1 MLAAARA
8 VRADVVV
15 LLGLAAGF
23 GTAGD
28 ESSEPRADASDT
40 MKRIAPANR
49 PLGKTVGRRIGRFN
63 LLLASIALAVVG
75 IGGYLFNDLQRSQ
88 NGARESYARVLQGL
102 ELLSELQY
110 QTQEARRTL
119 LYTLVTSY
127 SSRDVEI
134 ARLSGAEDEKVARL
148 LKDNRSFANALL
160 ESQAIK
166 KLAQDWQAYLTLR
179 DALVASV
186 INGRPMKAVE
196 RDLKESEPA
205 FLVVRD
211 DLKTLENLFKAEG
224 DRLLKQI
231 RRSFHRSLLNTGS
244 VLALML
250 CCAFVGVKML
260 QKNELLGQSQATESR
275 LRQDLESITE
285 ELLVL
290 DADQRVQQWNEAAEK
305 SWGRSRD
312 AMLGKPVVSAFPEIA
327 STPLAPA
334 IQAALQ
340 TGRASVLSDLRL
352 QAADGER
359 FYQAR
364 VFPFQNRATVF
375 LDNVTAARQSEAS
388 KARLNAILEATT
400 DFVGM
405 SDAAGH
411 ALYVNRA
418 GRRMIGM
425 SEEEDVRAT
434 KIADYHPEWAARLVL
449 TTGLPA
455 AAREGFWAGE
465 TALLTRDGRQVPIS
479 QVLLSHKRAD
489 GTVEYYSTIARDV
502 TERKKAEAELVAA
515 NQQLIE
521 ISHHAGMAEAATS
534 VLHNVGNV
542 LNSVNVS
549 AAVVCDRLA
558 KSRVGLLRKSVVL
571 LQRHRS
577 NLPVFLTT
585 DPKGQALPGF
595 LDNLAGHLEE
605 ENAGMRKEME
615 ELAHHVE
622 HIKQIVSAQQSFG
635 RVFGVVESLDPRAVI
650 EDALRLNADSLTR
663 NNIKVERDFAS
674 ERPVTVE
681 RHKLL
686 QILVNLLRNAEQ
698 AIVEANPPERRIT
711 LRLADKAPDRLT
723 IAVVD
728 TGVGIPEENQTRI
741 FRHGFTTKKDG
752 HGFGLH
758 SSVLSAREMNG
769 DLTVHSDGP
778 SRGATFTLDLPIVL
792 QP

>member
-1 MLAAARA
+1 VA
-8 VRADVVV
+8 
-15 LLGLAAGF
+15 
-23 GTAGD
+23 
-28 ESSEPRADASDT
+28 
-40 MKRIAPANR
+40 
-49 PLGKTVGRRIGRFN
+49 
-63 LLLASIALAVVG
+63 G
-75 IGGYLFNDLQRSQ
+75 IGSYLFHDLHRSQ
-88 NGARESYARVLQGL
+88 SSARVSYARVLQGL

-127 SSRDVEI
+127 SSREVEV
-134 ARLSGAEDEKVARL
+134 ASLSGAADEKVARL
-148 LKDNRSFANALL
+148 LKDNRPFANAVL
-160 ESQAIK
+160 ESQATK
-166 KLAQDWQAYLTLR
+166 KLAQDWQAYLRLR
-179 DALVASV
+179 DELVASMV
-186 INGRPMKAVE
+186 KGRPMKSVE

-211 DLKTLENLFKAEG
+211 DLKELETLLKAEG
-224 DRLLKQI
+224 ERLLKQI
-231 RRSFHRSLLNTGS
+231 QRSFLRSLLNTGTA
-244 VLALML
+244 LALMM
-250 CCAFVGVKML
+250 CCAFIGVKIL
-260 QKNELLGQSQATESR
+260 QKNELLGLAKSAEAQ

-305 SWGRSRD
+305 SWSRLRD
-312 AMLGKPVVSAFPEIA
+312 AMLGQPVARAFPEIA

-340 TGRASVLSDLRL
+340 TGKASVLSDLRL
-352 QAADGER
+352 QAAGGER

-375 LDNVTAARQSEAS
+375 LDNITEARQAEAS
-388 KARLNAILEATT
+388 KARLSAILEATT

-405 SDAAGH
+405 ADAAGH
-411 ALYVNRA
+411 VLYINRA
-418 GRRMIGM
+418 GRRMVGI
-425 SEEEDVRAT
+425 SEDEDVRAT
-434 KIADYHPEWAARLVL
+434 KIPDYHPEWASRLVL
-449 TTGLPA
+449 TMGLPA
-455 AAREGFWAGE
+455 AARDGFWAGE
-465 TALLTRDGRQVPIS
+465 TALRTRDGRELPIS

-502 TERKKAEAELVAA
+502 TERKEAEVELVAA

-521 ISHHAGMAEAATS
+521 ISRHAGMAEAATS

-558 KSRVGLLRKSVVL
+558 KSRVMLLRKSVAL
-571 LQRHRS
+571 LQQNRA
-577 NLPVFLTT
+577 NLPAFLTT
-585 DPKGQALPGF
+585 NPKGQALPGF
-595 LDNLAGHLEE
+595 LENLAGHLEE

-615 ELAHHVE
+615 DLAHHVE
-622 HIKQIVSAQQSFG
+622 HIKQIVSAQQSYG
-635 RVFGVVESLDPRAVI
+635 RVFGVIESLDPRVVI
-650 EDALRLNADSLTR
+650 EDALRLNAESLDCHHIT
-663 NNIKVERDFAS
+663 IERDYAT

-686 QILVNLLRNAEQ
+686 QILVNLLRNAAQ
-698 AIVEANPPERRIT
+698 AIIEANPPERRIT
-711 LRLADKAPDRLT
+711 IRLTDKAPDRLAIT
-723 IAVVD
+723 VTD

-741 FRHGFTTKKDG
+741 FSHGFTTKKDG

-758 SSVLSAREMNG
+758 ASVLSAREMNG

-778 SRGATFTLDLPIVL
+778 SRGAAFTLDLPTPF